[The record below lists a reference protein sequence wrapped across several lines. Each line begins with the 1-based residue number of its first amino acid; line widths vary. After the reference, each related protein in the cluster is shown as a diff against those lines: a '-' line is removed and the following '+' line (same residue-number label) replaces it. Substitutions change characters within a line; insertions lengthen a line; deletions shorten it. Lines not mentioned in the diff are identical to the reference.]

1 MTTIRTQDG
10 VDLHVAVH
18 DYTDPWREAP
28 ILLLQHGFGRS
39 GKFWFNLIPYLARF
53 YRVICPDLRGVGQ
66 SVFRDGM
73 KSLSLDSYL
82 SDLTAIVDGFGAER
96 IHIAGESQ
104 GGILALA
111 FAARKPER
119 VRTVSVF
126 SPPLFID
133 DNAKKRLAA
142 GHPTWEQAIL
152 TLGSKAWA
160 EATIK
165 DVRFPPD
172 ADPAMLAW
180 HAGETGKTD
189 TAVLAALAKEIQTWS
204 LVPELGRI
212 EAPVL
217 AFYPSAGTIAATE
230 QQSALMKGV
239 KNIQL
244 VRLPA
249 RYHMVQALE
258 PAKCA
263 TALLNFIALH
273 DGVVCRE

>member
-1 MTTIRTQDG
+1 MKIVRSRDG

-18 DYTDPWREAP
+18 DFTDPWRKAP

-39 GKFWFNLIPYLARF
+39 GKFWFNLVPYLARF
-53 YRVICPDLRGVGQ
+53 YRVICPDLRGIGQ
-66 SVFRDGM
+66 SAFQGGM

-82 SDLTAIVDGFGAER
+82 SDLADIVNAFDAER

-104 GGILALA
+104 GGILSLA

-133 DNAKKRLAA
+133 DNAKRRLAC
-142 GHPTWEQAIL
+142 GHPTWEEAIL

-160 EATIK
+160 AATIT

-172 ADPAMLAW
+172 ADPAMLEW
-180 HAGETGKTD
+180 HATETGKSD
-189 TAVLAALAKEIQTWS
+189 KAVLAAMAREIQTWS

-217 AFYPSAGTIAATE
+217 AFYPSGGTIAATE
-230 QQSALMKGV
+230 QQSALMNAV
-239 KNIQL
+239 KNVRMI
-244 VRLPA
+244 RLPA

-258 PAKCA
+258 PATCA
-263 TALLNFIALH
+263 SHLLHFIALH

>member
-1 MTTIRTQDG
+1 MKTIRARDG
-10 VDLHVAVH
+10 VDLHVALH
-18 DYTDPWREAP
+18 DFTDPWRDAP
-28 ILLLQHGFGRS
+28 TLLLQHGFGRS

-73 KSLSLDSYL
+73 KSVSLDSYL
-82 SDLTAIVDGFGAER
+82 SDLTAIVDDFGVER

-133 DNAKKRLAA
+133 DNAKRRLAC
-142 GHPTWEQAIL
+142 GHPSWEEAIQ

-172 ADPAMLAW
+172 ADSAMLAW
-180 HAGETGKTD
+180 HAGETGKSD
-189 TAVLAALAKEIQTWS
+189 TTVLAAMAREIQTWS
-204 LVPELGRI
+204 LVPELDRI
-212 EAPVL
+212 DAPVL
-217 AFYPSAGTIAATE
+217 AFYPSGGSIAASE
-230 QQSALMKGV
+230 QQSALLNAV
-239 KNIQL
+239 KNIKL
-244 VRLPA
+244 VRIPV
-249 RYHMVQALE
+249 RYHMVQALN
-258 PAKCA
+258 PAQCA
-263 TALLNFIALH
+263 SHLLHFIALH
-273 DGVVCRE
+273 DGIVCRE

>member
-1 MTTIRTQDG
+1 MPTIRSQDD

-18 DYTDPWREAP
+18 DFTDPWRDAP

-53 YRVICPDLRGVGQ
+53 YRVVCPDLRGIGQ

-82 SDLTAIVDGFGAER
+82 SDLTAIVDAFGAER
-96 IHIAGESQ
+96 IHVAGESQ

-111 FAARKPER
+111 FAARKPDR
-119 VRTVSVF
+119 VRTASVF

-142 GHPTWEQAIL
+142 GHPSWEQAIL

-189 TAVLAALAKEIQTWS
+189 TAVLAAMAREIQTWS

-217 AFYPSAGTIAATE
+217 AFYPSAGTIAATA
-230 QQSALMKGV
+230 QQEALMKGV
-239 KNIQL
+239 KNIKL

-263 TALLNFIALH
+263 SALLHFIALH

>member
-1 MTTIRTQDG
+1 MKTVRARDG

-39 GKFWFNLIPYLARF
+39 GKFWFNLIPYLSRF
-53 YRVICPDLRGVGQ
+53 YRVICPDLRGIGQ

-82 SDLTAIVDGFGAER
+82 SDLTAIVDAFGAER

-104 GGILALA
+104 GGILSLA
-111 FAARKPER
+111 FAARQPER

-133 DNAKKRLAA
+133 DNARRRLAA
-142 GHPTWEQAIL
+142 GHPTWEGAIEA
-152 TLGSKAWA
+152 LGSKAWA

-189 TAVLAALAKEIQTWS
+189 TKVLAQMAREIQTWS

-212 EAPVL
+212 TAPVL

-230 QQSALMKGV
+230 QQSTLLKNV
-239 KNIQL
+239 KTISL
-244 VRLPA
+244 IRLPA

-263 TALLNFIALH
+263 THLLHFIAQH
-273 DGVVCRE
+273 DGVACRE